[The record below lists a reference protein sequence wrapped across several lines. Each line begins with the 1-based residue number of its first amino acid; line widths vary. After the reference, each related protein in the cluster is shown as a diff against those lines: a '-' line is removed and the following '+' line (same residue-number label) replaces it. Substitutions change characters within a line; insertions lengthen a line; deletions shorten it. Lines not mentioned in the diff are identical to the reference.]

1 MPSVLELVHLP
12 TNGNG
17 GEPGINDL
25 AREAKIKGRGSMS
38 KADKICALSDEA
50 LSSEAE
56 QIVKASSGDLIDRA
70 RTEDVKG
77 YSTMSKSELQEHFL
91 RSMGVASSRPAGTDR
106 EGFGAEDDDYM
117 PAPTGPVDSHF
128 DSEEERR
135 HAIHDAAHEAL
146 DAALN
151 EKQSYIVVE
160 SRRRS
165 DASDPLRIQPSYIQR
180 HENTEVVL
188 EIMVPHYMHRR

>member
-1 MPSVLELVHLP
+1 MLSVLELVHLP

-17 GEPGINDL
+17 DEPGINDL

-38 KADKICALSDEA
+38 KAEKICALSDEA

-91 RSMGVASSRPAGTDR
+91 RSIGVASSRPAGPGQ
-106 EGFGAEDDDYM
+106 EGFEGEDDA

-128 DSEEERR
+128 DSDEERR
-135 HAIHDAAHEAL
+135 HAIHDAAHQAL

-160 SRRRS
+160 SYRRS
-165 DASDPLRIQPSYIQR
+165 DAADPLRIQPSYIQR

-188 EIMVPHYMHRR
+188 EIMVPHYRHRPR